1 MGGEVTA
8 GLTEPMLAAPHGGR
22 LIDLGVCPERA
33 VELSR
38 LAVRWPSWH
47 LTERQMCDLEL
58 LACGAFSP
66 LTGFLNES
74 DHACVLDRM
83 RLGDGTLW
91 PIPVTLDVDDATQ
104 GAAERCGALALR
116 DDTGLLVAVL
126 NIDEAWM
133 GDHLAEAEAVFGTG
147 DLGHPGVDQLL
158 HRTHRWYLAGRLE
171 VLAVPRRHE
180 FGELVYT
187 PRRLRAHFEELGI
200 RRVVAFNSRN
210 PMHRAHQELTLRAS
224 RTTGAH
230 LLIHPVVGPTQP
242 GDVDPYTRVAC
253 YRQLLPSYQPG
264 QATLALL
271 PLAMR
276 MAGPREALWHAI
288 IRQNYG
294 VTHMIVGRDH
304 AGPGPDGSGRA
315 FYRPYAAQELVAQYA
330 GELAV
335 SMVSFPQLGYVAE
348 TDSYEPVDQLPPGT
362 KVTTISGTEV
372 RRRLAGGERLP
383 TWFTPP
389 AVAAE
394 LHRRFPP
401 LSQRGF
407 TVFLTGLSGAG
418 KSTIART
425 LETKLL
431 ALGGRQV
438 SLLDGDV
445 VRRHLSGELG
455 YLRRDRDQNVHRIG
469 YVASEITKHGGVAI
483 CAVIAPYDRA
493 RKEVRHLVESWGA
506 FLLVHVATSVAVCE
520 SRDTKGLYARARAG
534 ELTGLTGVSDP
545 YEEPADADLVLDTQE
560 ADAEECADRII
571 VRLTELGYL
580 APSRGASC
588 G

>member
-1 MGGEVTA
+1 
-8 GLTEPMLAAPHGGR
+8 
-22 LIDLGVCPERA
+22 
-33 VELSR
+33 
-38 LAVRWPSWH
+38 
-47 LTERQMCDLEL
+47 
-58 LACGAFSP
+58 
-66 LTGFLNES
+66 
-74 DHACVLDRM
+74 M
-83 RLGDGTLW
+83 RLSDGTLW
-91 PIPVTLDVDDATQ
+91 PIPVTLDVDDATRE
-104 GAAERCGALALR
+104 AAERCGVLALR

-126 NIDEAWM
+126 DLDGSWM
-133 GDHLAEAEAVFGTG
+133 GDHVAEAEAVFGSG
-147 DLGHPGVDQLL
+147 DPEHPGVDHLL
-158 HRTHRWYLAGRLE
+158 HRTHRWYLSGRLE
-171 VLAVPRRHE
+171 VLASPLRHE
-180 FGELVYT
+180 FGELTYT
-187 PRRLRAHFEELGI
+187 PRNLREYFEDRGI

-242 GDVDPYTRVAC
+242 GDVDAYTRVRC

-304 AGPGPDGSGRA
+304 AGPGLDGSGRA
-315 FYRPYAAQELVAQYA
+315 FYRPYAAQELVARFA
-330 GELAV
+330 DELAV
-335 SMVSFPQLGYVAE
+335 AMVSFPQLGYVAE
-348 TDSYEPVDQLPPGT
+348 TDSYEPVDEVPPGT
-362 KVTTISGTEV
+362 AVITISGTEV
-372 RRRLAGGERLP
+372 RRRLARGEPLP

-394 LHRRFPP
+394 LGRRFPP

-407 TVFLTGLSGAG
+407 TIFLTGLSGAG
-418 KSTIART
+418 KSTIARA
-425 LETKLL
+425 LNMKLQ

-438 SLLDGDV
+438 SLLDGDL

-455 YLRRDRDQNVHRIG
+455 FSRRDRDQNVHRIG

-493 RKEVRHLVESWGA
+493 RKDVRRLVEAWGA
-506 FLLVHVATSVAVCE
+506 FLLVHVATSMEVCE

-534 ELTGLTGVSDP
+534 EMAGLTGVSDP
-545 YEEPADADLVLDTQE
+545 YEEPLDADLVLDAQVV
-560 ADAEECADRII
+560 DAEECADRILS
-571 VRLTELGYL
+571 RLIKLGYL
-580 APSRGASC
+580 EPVARDEW
-588 G
+588 

>member
-1 MGGEVTA
+1 MSDVV
-8 GLTEPMLAAPHGGR
+8 LTRQAQPGLAAPHGGR
-22 LIDLGVCPERA
+22 LVDLGVGPERA
-33 VELSR
+33 AELSR

-47 LTERQMCDLEL
+47 LTERQLCDLEL

-66 LTGFLNES
+66 LTEFLNEV
-74 DHACVLDRM
+74 DHISVCDRM
-83 RLGDGTLW
+83 RLSDGTLW
-91 PIPVTLDVDDATQ
+91 PIPVTLDVDDATRE
-104 GAAERCGALALR
+104 AAERCGVLALR

-126 NIDEAWM
+126 DLDGSWM
-133 GDHLAEAEAVFGTG
+133 GDHVAEAEAVFGSG
-147 DLGHPGVDQLL
+147 DPEHPGVDHLL
-158 HRTHRWYLAGRLE
+158 HRTHRWYLSGRLE
-171 VLAVPRRHE
+171 VLASPLRHE
-180 FGELVYT
+180 FGELTYT
-187 PRRLRAHFEELGI
+187 PRNLREYFEDRGI

-242 GDVDPYTRVAC
+242 GDVDAYTRVRC

-304 AGPGPDGSGRA
+304 AGPGLDGSGRA
-315 FYRPYAAQELVAQYA
+315 FYRPYAAQELVARFA
-330 GELAV
+330 DELAV
-335 SMVSFPQLGYVAE
+335 AMVSFPQLGYVAE
-348 TDSYEPVDQLPPGT
+348 TDSYEPVDEVPPGT
-362 KVTTISGTEV
+362 AVITISGTEV
-372 RRRLAGGERLP
+372 RRRLARGEPLP

-394 LHRRFPP
+394 LGRRFPP

-407 TVFLTGLSGAG
+407 TIFLTGLSGAG
-418 KSTIART
+418 KSTIARA
-425 LETKLL
+425 LNMKLQ

-438 SLLDGDV
+438 SLLDGDL

-455 YLRRDRDQNVHRIG
+455 FSRRDRDQNVHRIG

-493 RKEVRHLVESWGA
+493 RKDVRRLVEAWGA
-506 FLLVHVATSVAVCE
+506 FLLVHVATSMEVCE

-534 ELTGLTGVSDP
+534 EMAGLTGVSDP
-545 YEEPADADLVLDTQE
+545 YEEPLDADLVLDAQVV
-560 ADAEECADRII
+560 DAEECADRILS
-571 VRLTELGYL
+571 RLIKLGYL
-580 APSRGASC
+580 EPLQGMSGD
-588 G
+588 